1 MGEPDDLGDLVA
13 FLAGP
18 DGSSQVFELVLHLKA
33 HGHFALLF
41 LWGDLDENSYLIGFS
56 EGNNAARQKTKEL
69 GQPSS
74 QAIVLRGSFWCCV
87 RGMLSLQ
94 PAGCTCPARTI
105 LLVCSLLPAALLPGD
120 SSPSC
125 PVSRMWYPLHA
136 DKPTPQNR
144 PALAT

>member
-1 MGEPDDLGDLVA
+1 MGEPDDLGDLIA

-18 DGSSQVFELVLHLKA
+18 DRSSKVFKLVLHLKA

-41 LWGDLDENSYLIGFS
+41 LWGDLDENSYLVGFS
-56 EGNNAARQKTKEL
+56 EGDNAARQKTKEL

-74 QAIVLRGSFWCCV
+74 QTIVLRDLCWCRV

-105 LLVCSLLPAALLPGD
+105 LLVCSLLPVALLPGD
-120 SSPSC
+120 GSPSC
-125 PVSRMWYPLHA
+125 PVIRMGYPLHA
-136 DKPTPQNR
+136 DKPT
-144 PALAT
+144 T